1 MMKKLLLTTITSLT
15 ILFGQAQFTL
25 CDSLTITGSHNQ
37 LQITAMTNTFIYN
50 WYTVG
55 YGGNAGSSILQNDS
69 SMSTTHSV
77 YNFNTNTG
85 QPYDTLITCI
95 STMNTYCCDTLVW
108 NGNNWIISSGSN
120 PPPPPPGPT
129 GTCGSY
135 TLELYDSFGDG
146 WNGAS
151 LDINI
156 NGTYFHNVTL
166 ATGNGPEIFTFTTD
180 SNDIIDLIYNTG
192 SWDDENTYNLLD
204 NDSNL
209 IVSQGASGFSPNLNP
224 VSTFGIVACSNFS
237 PPPLNCNANFYWW
250 QNFDSTLNTFTT
262 DIYCVENSTG
272 GTGPFTYNWVFGDGN
287 TSNLQYPT
295 HVYNQVGDYNLCLTY
310 SDANGC
316 SSNYC
321 DTITISSK
329 SSGYTLN
336 VINESQVNTLDIL
349 SSEPKNKSKIY
360 PNPVNN
366 LSFLDY
372 SCDKNTNLSLT
383 YIDYS
388 GKIIKNE
395 NVKISSG
402 NNKIELS
409 TEELTNGLYFLK
421 INGENHVET
430 LSFIK

>member
-1 MMKKLLLTTITSLT
+1 MMKKLLLTTLTSLT
-15 ILFGQAQFTL
+15 ILFGQAQTTL

-37 LQITAMTNTFIYN
+37 LQITAITNTFIYY
-50 WYTVG
+50 WETMG
-55 YGGNAGSSILQNDS
+55 YGGSMLEQDS

-95 STMNTYCCDTLVW
+95 STMNTFCCDTLVW

-120 PPPPPPGPT
+120 PPP
-129 GTCGSY
+129 
-135 TLELYDSFGDG
+135 LF
-146 WNGAS
+146 
-151 LDINI
+151 
-156 NGTYFHNVTL
+156 
-166 ATGNGPEIFTFTTD
+166 
-180 SNDIIDLIYNTG
+180 
-192 SWDDENTYNLLD
+192 
-204 NDSNL
+204 
-209 IVSQGASGFSPNLNP
+209 
-224 VSTFGIVACSNFS
+224 CS
-237 PPPLNCNANFYWW
+237 ANFYWW

-310 SDANGC
+310 TDANGC

-329 SSGYTLN
+329 SNGYTLN
-336 VINESQVNTLDIL
+336 VIDESQINTLDIL
-349 SSEPKNKSKIY
+349 SSEPKNKSIIY

-372 SCDKNTNLSLT
+372 TSHKKSNLSLT

-388 GKIIKNE
+388 GRIIKNE
-395 NVKISSG
+395 DVKISTG
-402 NNKIELS
+402 NNKIKLS
-409 TEELTNGLYFLK
+409 VEGLTNGIYFLK

-430 LSFIK
+430 ISFIK

>member
-1 MMKKLLLTTITSLT
+1 MKKLLLTTITSLT
-15 ILFGQAQFTL
+15 ILFGQAQTTL

-37 LQITAMTNTFIYN
+37 LQITAMTNTFIYD

-55 YGGNAGSSILQNDS
+55 YGGNAGSSILQWDS
-69 SMSTTHSV
+69 SMSTTHNV

-85 QPYDTLITCI
+85 QPYDTLLTCI
-95 STMNTYCCDTLVW
+95 STMNTFCCDTLVW

-120 PPPPPPGPT
+120 PP
-129 GTCGSY
+129 
-135 TLELYDSFGDG
+135 
-146 WNGAS
+146 
-151 LDINI
+151 
-156 NGTYFHNVTL
+156 
-166 ATGNGPEIFTFTTD
+166 
-180 SNDIIDLIYNTG
+180 
-192 SWDDENTYNLLD
+192 
-204 NDSNL
+204 
-209 IVSQGASGFSPNLNP
+209 
-224 VSTFGIVACSNFS
+224 

-295 HVYNQVGDYNLCLTY
+295 HIYNQVGDYNLCLTY
-310 SDANGC
+310 TDANGC

-336 VINESQVNTLDIL
+336 VIDENQINTLDIL
-349 SSEPKNKSKIY
+349 NSEPKNNSKIY

-388 GKIIKNE
+388 GNIIKNE

-409 TEELTNGLYFLK
+409 TKELTNGLYFLK

>member
-1 MMKKLLLTTITSLT
+1 MKKITLLFLSILTLT
-15 ILFGQAQFTL
+15 FIKGQSSA
-25 CDSLTITGSHNQ
+25 CDSLTITGSQYQ
-37 LQITAMTNTFIYN
+37 LQITANNLNTFVFY
-50 WYTVG
+50 WETM
-55 YGGNAGSSILQNDS
+55 GSDGTILEQDS
-69 SMSTTHSV
+69 SMSTTHNV
-77 YNFNTNTG
+77 YNFNMSTG
-85 QPYDTLITCI
+85 QNYDTLVTCI
-95 STMNTYCCDTLVW
+95 STMNTLCCATLVW
-108 NGNNWIISSGSN
+108 NGNNWINASGSN
-120 PPPPPPGPT
+120 PPPPGPT

-204 NDSNL
+204 NSVNL
-209 IVSQGASGFSPNLNP
+209 IVSQGASGFFPNLSP

-250 QNFDSTLNTFTT
+250 QNFDSTFNTFTT

-272 GTGPFTYNWVFGDGN
+272 GTGPFTYYWVFGDGN

-295 HVYNQVGDYNLCLTY
+295 HIYNQVGDYNLCLTY
-310 SDANGC
+310 TDASGC
-316 SSNYC
+316 SSYYC

-336 VINESQVNTLDIL
+336 VINESQINTLDIL
-349 SSEPKNKSKIY
+349 SLESNNKSKIY

-372 SCDKNTNLSLT
+372 SSDKISNLSLT

-402 NNKIELS
+402 NNKIELF
-409 TEELTNGLYFLK
+409 TEKLTNGLYFLK

>member
-1 MMKKLLLTTITSLT
+1 MKKLLLTTITSLT
-15 ILFGQAQFTL
+15 ILFGQAQTTL

-37 LQITAMTNTFIYN
+37 LQITAMTNTFIYD

-55 YGGNAGSSILQNDS
+55 YGGNAGSSILQWDS
-69 SMSTTHSV
+69 SMSTTHNV

-85 QPYDTLITCI
+85 QPYDTLLTCI
-95 STMNTYCCDTLVW
+95 STMNTFCCDTLVW

-120 PPPPPPGPT
+120 PP
-129 GTCGSY
+129 
-135 TLELYDSFGDG
+135 
-146 WNGAS
+146 
-151 LDINI
+151 
-156 NGTYFHNVTL
+156 
-166 ATGNGPEIFTFTTD
+166 
-180 SNDIIDLIYNTG
+180 
-192 SWDDENTYNLLD
+192 
-204 NDSNL
+204 
-209 IVSQGASGFSPNLNP
+209 
-224 VSTFGIVACSNFS
+224 

-295 HVYNQVGDYNLCLTY
+295 HIYNQVGDYNLCLSYT
-310 SDANGC
+310 DANGC

-329 SSGYTLN
+329 SSGYTLH
-336 VINESQVNTLDIL
+336 VIDENQINTLDIL
-349 SSEPKNKSKIY
+349 NSEPKNKSKIY

>member
-1 MMKKLLLTTITSLT
+1 MKKITLLFLSILTLT
-15 ILFGQAQFTL
+15 FIKGQSTA
-25 CDSLTITGSHNQ
+25 CDSLTITGSQYQ
-37 LQITAMTNTFIYN
+37 LQITANNLNTFIYY
-50 WYTVG
+50 WETM
-55 YGGNAGSSILQNDS
+55 GSDGTILEQDS
-69 SMSTTHSV
+69 SMSTTHNV
-77 YNFNTNTG
+77 YNFNMSTG
-85 QPYDTLITCI
+85 QNYDTLVTCI
-95 STMNTYCCDTLVW
+95 STMNTFCCATLVW

-120 PPPPPPGPT
+120 PPP
-129 GTCGSY
+129 
-135 TLELYDSFGDG
+135 
-146 WNGAS
+146 
-151 LDINI
+151 
-156 NGTYFHNVTL
+156 
-166 ATGNGPEIFTFTTD
+166 
-180 SNDIIDLIYNTG
+180 
-192 SWDDENTYNLLD
+192 
-204 NDSNL
+204 
-209 IVSQGASGFSPNLNP
+209 
-224 VSTFGIVACSNFS
+224 

-272 GTGPFTYNWVFGDGN
+272 GTGTGPIAYNWVFGDGN

-310 SDANGC
+310 TDANGC
-316 SSNYC
+316 SSYYC

-329 SSGYTLN
+329 SSGYTLH
-336 VINESQVNTLDIL
+336 VIDESQINTLDIL
-349 SSEPKNKSKIY
+349 NSEPKNKSKIY

-383 YIDYS
+383 YFDYS

>member
-1 MMKKLLLTTITSLT
+1 MKKLLLTTITSLT
-15 ILFGQAQFTL
+15 ILFGQAQTTL

-37 LQITAMTNTFIYN
+37 LQITAMTNTFIYD

-55 YGGNAGSSILQNDS
+55 YGGNAGSSILQWDS
-69 SMSTTHSV
+69 SMSTTHNV

-85 QPYDTLITCI
+85 QPYDTLLTCI
-95 STMNTYCCDTLVW
+95 STMNTFCCDTLVW

-120 PPPPPPGPT
+120 PP
-129 GTCGSY
+129 
-135 TLELYDSFGDG
+135 
-146 WNGAS
+146 
-151 LDINI
+151 
-156 NGTYFHNVTL
+156 
-166 ATGNGPEIFTFTTD
+166 
-180 SNDIIDLIYNTG
+180 
-192 SWDDENTYNLLD
+192 
-204 NDSNL
+204 
-209 IVSQGASGFSPNLNP
+209 
-224 VSTFGIVACSNFS
+224 

-295 HVYNQVGDYNLCLTY
+295 HIYNQVGDYNLCLSYT
-310 SDANGC
+310 DANGC

-329 SSGYTLN
+329 SSGYTLH
-336 VINESQVNTLDIL
+336 VIDENQINTLDIL
-349 SSEPKNKSKIY
+349 NSEPKNKSKIY

-409 TEELTNGLYFLK
+409 TKELTNGLYFLK